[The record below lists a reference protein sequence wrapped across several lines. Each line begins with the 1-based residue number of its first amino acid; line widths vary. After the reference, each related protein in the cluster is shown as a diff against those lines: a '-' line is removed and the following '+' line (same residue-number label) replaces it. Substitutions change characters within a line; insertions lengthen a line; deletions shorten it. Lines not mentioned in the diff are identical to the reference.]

1 MYDNDAVASEV
12 LQLPALMQ
20 GLKDPFVARRAAGAM
35 LEFLVWT
42 DDIGAEDARDPA
54 TVALVETIMERLV
67 DGSYRQDH
75 QTQKTPLDADKEAM
89 LTEAM
94 RRAAKPRTADKEH
107 SPTPEPVEDRL
118 DRARRSVAGLAATNI
133 LGGTLGLNVR
143 SVQESAAAQLRRPAG
158 GGRRVVPGGKR
169 PVIRGQIDG

>member
-1 MYDNDAVASEV
+1 MYDNDALASEV

-75 QTQKTPLDADKEAM
+75 QTQNTPLDADKEAM

-94 RRAAKPRTADKEH
+94 RRAAKPRMTDKEQ
-107 SPTPEPVEDRL
+107 SSTPEHAEDRL

-133 LGGTLGLNVR
+133 LGGSQGIDIR
-143 SVQESAAAQLRRPAG
+143 AVQESAAAQLGRPVG

-169 PVIRGQIDG
+169 PIIRGQTDG